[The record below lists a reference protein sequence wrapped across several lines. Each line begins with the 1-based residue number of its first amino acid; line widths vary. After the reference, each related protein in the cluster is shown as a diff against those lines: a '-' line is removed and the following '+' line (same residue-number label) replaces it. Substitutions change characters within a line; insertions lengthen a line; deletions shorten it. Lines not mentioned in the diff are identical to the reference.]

1 MIWKP
6 KKGHKPS
13 HLNDFAWFRFTPR
26 RSTPRNRQSGSP
38 IDALLLR
45 HPIPPGKRWH
55 PTRPALTLAP
65 PKLTPTLQRYP
76 QPALLPKPPEPSFPT
91 GDDLWPI
98 AAEEIAQAIRHRS
111 ELADWAA
118 YDSPIKDDL
127 IRSLCET
134 FGVNHARPV
143 SSGSLAVELALRASG
158 VGPGD
163 GVVVAAFDYPGNFR
177 AVELLGARPVLADI
191 DPDRASM
198 SATSLDEIAGSDV
211 AKSVKAVVVSHLFG
225 QPADIARISQRC
237 RERGWTLIEDACQAP
252 GMRIGGKPAG
262 CFGDV
267 ATLSFG
273 GSKPLTSGGGGAVLT
288 DDDAIAARLRS
299 LADRPSDAF
308 GISTFQAAVLLPQ
321 LKKLADATIAR
332 EARVAQLLQSLS
344 GRLDRWQRVAAPAES
359 SNDDVGCHYKIA
371 WLVADE
377 STRDHVIRLGQSNGV
392 PLGQAFRSMHRSS
405 PRRCD
410 RPVPLNH
417 SRQFGDRCVLLD
429 HRAIASADFNADR
442 LADRIAGIEKEAEQ
456 R

>member
-1 MIWKP
+1 M
-6 KKGHKPS
+6 
-13 HLNDFAWFRFTPR
+13 
-26 RSTPRNRQSGSP
+26 
-38 IDALLLR
+38 
-45 HPIPPGKRWH
+45 
-55 PTRPALTLAP
+55 
-65 PKLTPTLQRYP
+65 
-76 QPALLPKPPEPSFPT
+76 PKPPEPPFPT
-91 GDDLWPI
+91 VDDLWPI
-98 AAEEIAQAIRHRS
+98 AAGEIAQAIRHRS

-118 YDSPIKDDL
+118 YDSPVKDDL

-134 FGVNHARPV
+134 FHVNHARPV

-198 SATSLDEIAGSDV
+198 SARSLEKIAESDV
-211 AKSVKAVVVSHLFG
+211 AKSVKAVVVSHLYG
-225 QPADIARISQRC
+225 QPADIDKIARRC
-237 RERGWTLIEDACQAP
+237 RQHGWTLIEDACQVP
-252 GMRIGGKPAG
+252 GMRIGGQPAG

-288 DDDAIAARLRS
+288 DNDAIAARLRS

-321 LKKLADATIAR
+321 LKYLADATVAR
-332 EARVAQLLQSLS
+332 EARVAELLKSLG
-344 GRLDRWQRVAAPAES
+344 GRLDRWQPVAGLVGGLAKS

-377 STRDHVIRLGQSNGV
+377 STRDRVIRLGQSSGV

-410 RPVPLNH
+410 RPVPLDH

-429 HRAIASADFNADR
+429 HRAIASADFDADR
-442 LADRIAGIEKEAEQ
+442 LADRIVGIADEADGL
-456 R
+456 